1 MTAQP
6 EHVLVVGAG
15 LGGLRTVEQLR
26 AAGYQGRISLAGAE
40 VHPPYDRPPLS
51 KQVLTGD
58 WEVDRVVLRTEDG
71 LDELGVRTHLGLRAV
86 ALREGEVEL
95 SDGASLYADAIV
107 LATGLVARS
116 LPGQPAQVHTLR
128 TLDDSLALR
137 TDLEK
142 ATSALVVG
150 AGFIGAEVAS
160 SAHGRGVAVTVL
172 EAAPA
177 PAERALGP
185 EVARIAAR
193 LFTEAG
199 VDLRTGVVITGFVDP
214 EDAGVAVE
222 LAGGERVSADIGV
235 VGIGGRPDL
244 EWLADTGVDTTTGLP
259 CGTTGRV
266 EGLDG
271 VWAVGDV
278 ASWAGDDGTRHRH
291 EHWTSAGDQ
300 AAIVARDILGA
311 ELPPVT
317 VPYFWSDQF
326 GLKIQLIGRP
336 EAADSVVPLHGT
348 GFDGGPVRGTVV
360 GYLEGDR
367 LVAVAG
373 FGAAR
378 FIARYR
384 PLVAD
389 RADRAA
395 LEHTRAALS

>member
-86 ALREGEVEL
+86 ALRNGEVEL

-142 ATSALVVG
+142 ATSALIVG

-278 ASWAGDDGTRHRH
+278 ASWADDGGSRHRH

-336 EAADSVVPLHGT
+336 ESADSVVPLHGT
-348 GFDGGPVRGTVV
+348 GYDGGPVRGTVV

>member
-71 LDELGVRTHLGLRAV
+71 LDELGVRAHLGLRAV

-244 EWLADTGVDTTTGLP
+244 EWLADTGVDTTTG
-259 CGTTGRV
+259 
-266 EGLDG
+266 
-271 VWAVGDV
+271 
-278 ASWAGDDGTRHRH
+278 
-291 EHWTSAGDQ
+291 
-300 AAIVARDILGA
+300 
-311 ELPPVT
+311 
-317 VPYFWSDQF
+317 
-326 GLKIQLIGRP
+326 
-336 EAADSVVPLHGT
+336 
-348 GFDGGPVRGTVV
+348 
-360 GYLEGDR
+360 
-367 LVAVAG
+367 
-373 FGAAR
+373 
-378 FIARYR
+378 
-384 PLVAD
+384 
-389 RADRAA
+389 
-395 LEHTRAALS
+395 